1 MDFARSPED
10 EAFRASLREWLAG
23 NLPPGWGTP
32 AFHKPRTQEERV
44 AFARRWQRTLS
55 EGRWTGL
62 SWPHAYGG
70 RELTLLQQL
79 AFNEEYIAAG
89 APDLI
94 DIGIGPSLTG
104 PTLIKHGTDWQR
116 ERFLGPILRG
126 DELWCQG
133 FSEPGAGSD
142 LASLQTRG
150 ELDGDDIVVN
160 GQKVWTSYARFADW
174 CILLVRTNPSAPKH
188 RGITFLLL
196 DMKTPGITIRPLVE
210 MTGVAWF
217 NEVFF
222 ENVRVPRKFV
232 VGEIDDGWKIT
243 LTTLGHERFATTPH
257 TRLQRELGVLTSLAR
272 TRSGAAPAA
281 ADPVFRQR
289 IAQLAIETR
298 VLQLSAYRTISQ
310 VVRTGVP
317 GPEGSM
323 LKLLWSELEQRMM
336 ETAGELE
343 GPYAVLDEHAPQAF
357 DGGRWRYG
365 ALWSRAASIYA
376 GTSEVQRNI
385 ISQRVLGLPRST

>member
-10 EAFRASLREWLAG
+10 EAFRAAVRDWLQR

-32 AFHKPRTQEERV
+32 GYRKPKTQEERV
-44 AFARRWQRTLS
+44 AFARGWQRTLA
-55 EGRWTGL
+55 EGGWAGL
-62 SWPHAYGG
+62 SWPRAYGG
-70 RELTLLQQL
+70 RELTLLEQL
-79 AFNEEYIAAG
+79 AFNEEYVASG

-94 DIGIGPSLTG
+94 DIGVGPSLTG
-104 PTLIKHGTDWQR
+104 PTLIRHGTDWQR
-116 ERFLGPILRG
+116 ERFLRPILRG
-126 DELWCQG
+126 EELWCQG

-150 ELDGDDIVVN
+150 EVDGDDIVVN
-160 GQKVWTSYARFADW
+160 GQKVWTSYARFAQW
-174 CILLVRTNPSAPKH
+174 CILVVRTNATAAKH
-188 RGITFLLL
+188 HGLTFLLL
-196 DMKTPGITIRPLVE
+196 DMNTPGIRIRPLVE

-222 ENVRVPRKFV
+222 ENVRVPRRCV
-232 VGEIDDGWKIT
+232 VGKIDEGWKIT

-257 TRLQRELGVLTSLAR
+257 TRLQREVRTLAKLAR
-272 TRSGAAPAA
+272 TRGGDSPAA

-298 VLQLSAYRTISQ
+298 ILQLSAYRNISQ

-317 GPEGSM
+317 GPQGSM
-323 LKLLWSELEQRMM
+323 LKLFWSELEQRVM
-336 ETAGELE
+336 ETALALE
-343 GPYAVLDEHAPQAF
+343 GPFATLDEEAPQAF
-357 DGGRWRYG
+357 DGGRWQYG
-365 ALWSRAASIYA
+365 SLWSRAATIYA

-385 ISQRVLGLPRST
+385 ISQRVLGLPRA

>member
-10 EAFRASLREWLAG
+10 EAFRASVRDWLQR

-32 AFHKPRTQEERV
+32 GYRRPKTQEERV
-44 AFARRWQRTLS
+44 AFAREWQRTLA
-55 EGRWTGL
+55 EGGWTGL
-62 SWPHAYGG
+62 SWPRQYGG
-70 RELTLLQQL
+70 RDLTLLEQL
-79 AFNEEYIAAG
+79 AFNEEYVAAG

-94 DIGIGPSLTG
+94 DIGVGPGLTG
-104 PTLIKHGTDWQR
+104 PTLIRHGTEWQR
-116 ERFLGPILRG
+116 ERFLRPILRG
-126 DELWCQG
+126 EELWCQG
-133 FSEPGAGSD
+133 FSEPGSGSD

-150 ELDGDDIVVN
+150 EVDGDDIVVN
-160 GQKVWTSYARFADW
+160 GQKVWTSYARFAQW
-174 CILLVRTNPSAPKH
+174 CILLVRTNPSAEKH

-196 DMKTPGITIRPLVE
+196 DMNTPGITIRPLVE

-222 ENVRVPRKFV
+222 ENVRVPRRCV
-232 VGEIDDGWKIT
+232 VGQIDEGWKIT

-257 TRLQRELGVLTSLAR
+257 TRLQREVQRVAALAR
-272 TRSGAAPAA
+272 TRGGDAPAA

-289 IAQLAIETR
+289 IAQLVIETR
-298 VLQLSAYRTISQ
+298 ILQLSAYRNISQ

-323 LKLLWSELEQRMM
+323 LKLFWSELEQRVMD
-336 ETAGELE
+336 TALALE
-343 GPYAVLDEHAPQAF
+343 GPFATLAEEAPQSF
-357 DGGRWRYG
+357 DGGRWQYG
-365 ALWSRAASIYA
+365 ALWSRAGTIYA

-385 ISQRVLGLPRST
+385 ISQRVLGLPRA